1 MAGMD
6 NYYRP
11 PGGGPQDHQPTEQFW
26 SGQNGPA
33 AQHDPGPAPG
43 YGIHW
48 QQQPGL
54 QAHLA
59 KDRRKALHWTVGV
72 TLAALLAGGGTLAGI
87 SLASTP
93 LSVTPAASTGTGG
106 TGTGGTGTSGTGTG
120 GTGTSTGSQGQA
132 ALLDAAL
139 TTAGSPDAA
148 LTTAAGSATAVTG
161 TPAAPGA
168 PGGSAVAGPAARPC
182 LRAAQVARAARQ
194 AGRPR
199 LARGARAVTARC
211 RHVRRRIRFFLLRGV
226 DGQFTFRSRAGALKT
241 LAYERGV
248 IETLTAGSSIVVKA
262 ADGTTWTWDLT
273 SSTVVRD
280 GSGKVGQSALASGE
294 PVWVGGPVV
303 NGAKDARLIFVRP
316 PSGTS

>member
-1 MAGMD
+1 MTGMD

-26 SGQNGPA
+26 SGQTGPA
-33 AQHDPGPAPG
+33 GQQGPAPG
-43 YGIHW
+43 YGYPW

-59 KDRRKALHWTVGV
+59 ADRRKALHWTVGI
-72 TLAALLAGGGTLAGI
+72 TLAALLAGGGALAGV
-87 SLASTP
+87 SLAGNP
-93 LSVTPAASTGTGG
+93 LSATPAASTA
-106 TGTGGTGTSGTGTG
+106 GTGTSGTGTS
-120 GTGTSTGSQGQA
+120 TGTSPGGSTGSRGQA
-132 ALLDAAL
+132 ALLNAAL
-139 TTAGSPDAA
+139 TAADSPDAA
-148 LTTAAGSATAVTG
+148 LTTAAGSAAAVAG
-161 TPAAPGA
+161 TPGAPGAPGA
-168 PGGSAVAGPAARPC
+168 PGGSAVAGPAVQRC
-182 LRAAQVARAARQ
+182 LRAAQAARAARL
-194 AGRPR
+194 AGHPR
-199 LARGARAVTARC
+199 LARGARAITARC
-211 RHVRRRIRFFLLRGV
+211 RYVRRRIVRFFLLRGV
-226 DGQFTFRSRAGALKT
+226 DGQFTFRTRTGALRT

-248 IETLTAGSSIVVKA
+248 IETLNPGSSLVVKA

-280 GSGKVGQSALASGE
+280 GTGKVGESVLATGE